1 MDNPIKPFKITEQQM
16 PQHMKAIVFL
26 CAAALLAGC
35 TSVSTTPKTSAPQVS
50 GLENSPYRQIM
61 LTNYGYYLFNWIP
74 LFSGGKGEDSFA
86 LFSDTV
92 NLETAMKTLD
102 EKCRALDA
110 DEVADLQTSEKATCF
125 LSWVP
130 YIGTSLGL
138 YWYKEIQVSAVVS
151 LKNPNAQNAR

>member
-1 MDNPIKPFKITEQQM
+1 MRRIALLF
-16 PQHMKAIVFL
+16 
-26 CAAALLAGC
+26 AAALFVGC
-35 TSVSTTPKTSAPQVS
+35 TSVSTTPQTDTPQIS
-50 GLENSPYRQIM
+50 GLENSPYRQMM

-74 LFSGGKGEDSFA
+74 LFSGGDGENSFA

-92 NLETAMKTLD
+92 NLKSAMRTFA
-102 EKCRALDA
+102 EKCRTMNA
-110 DEVADLQTSEKATCF
+110 DEVADLQTSEKSTCF

-151 LKNPNAQNAR
+151 IKDAKIQNAR

>member
-1 MDNPIKPFKITEQQM
+1 MRKIVLLFT
-16 PQHMKAIVFL
+16 
-26 CAAALLAGC
+26 AALSAGC
-35 TSVSTTPKTSAPQVS
+35 TSVSTTPQTDTPQIS

-74 LFSGGKGEDSFA
+74 LFSGGKDEDSFA

-92 NLETAMKTLD
+92 NLKAAMKTLD
-102 EKCRALDA
+102 EKCRALNA
-110 DEVADLQTSEKATCF
+110 DEVADLQTLEKSTCF

-151 LKNPNAQNAR
+151 IKDIKIQNAK